1 MAELGGSRGRGVT
14 ADDQVVLGR
23 GDSAKLKQAKRA
35 HKETTAVAQRALRKV
50 QQTEAVAAQTAA
62 ELYSQTGQ
70 LERTAGKLDKM
81 QEDVKQSRGAL
92 RYLSLMCV
100 CFGKDPTAEPPA
112 ATPEVS
118 YEIEGAGRKGAGP
131 GAEGAA
137 EEGEGEG
144 EGEEGAATASGRN
157 VLGVPVPA
165 KGPKKLKDL
174 GEAKP
179 LAVAGAGD
187 LREIALET
195 GKQDAALGQIS
206 DALGRLQGL
215 GEDMGAEIEKQTA
228 IVADIQRGADRVD
241 ADLMDISQTGR
252 LKKVKLKKKKK
263 SVGASR
269 KKT

>member
-1 MAELGGSRGRGVT
+1 
-14 ADDQVVLGR
+14 
-23 GDSAKLKQAKRA
+23 
-35 HKETTAVAQRALRKV
+35 
-50 QQTEAVAAQTAA
+50 
-62 ELYSQTGQ
+62 
-70 LERTAGKLDKM
+70 M

-112 ATPEVS
+112 ATPDVS
-118 YEIEGAGRKGAGP
+118 YEVEGAGGKGAGP

-137 EEGEGEG
+137 EDGEG

-241 ADLMDISQTGR
+241 AELMDISQTGR
-252 LKKVKLKKKKK
+252 LKKVKLKKKKTK
-263 SVGASR
+263 SGR
-269 KKT
+269 KKTT

>member
-1 MAELGGSRGRGVT
+1 MAELGGSRGRGLT
-14 ADDQVVLGR
+14 ADDKVVLGR
-23 GDSAKLKQAKRA
+23 ADSAKLKQAKRE
-35 HKETTAVAQRALRKV
+35 HRETTAVAQRALRKV

-70 LERTAGKLDKM
+70 LERTAGKLGQM

-118 YEIEGAGRKGAGP
+118 YVVEGADQKGADP
-131 GAEGAA
+131 GA
-137 EEGEGEG
+137 EEGEGE
-144 EGEEGAATASGRN
+144 EGVATASGRN

-215 GEDMGAEIEKQTA
+215 SEDMGAEIEKQTA

-241 ADLMDISQTGR
+241 AELLDISQTGR

-263 SVGASR
+263 SGSGVR
-269 KKT
+269 KKP

>member
-14 ADDQVVLGR
+14 ADDKVVLGR

-70 LERTAGKLDKM
+70 LERTAGKLDRM

-118 YEIEGAGRKGAGP
+118 YEVEGAGRKGAGP

-137 EEGEGEG
+137 EEG

-174 GEAKP
+174 GEAKQ

-263 SVGASR
+263 SGAPR
-269 KKT
+269 KKTT